1 LIGPRKQGAG
11 EFSGMDLSLSATAPE
26 PSTSLLDQGG
36 NHEVHGRWRT
46 RRGFLR
52 AYDSVESKINGVAT
66 WVAAN
71 GLTACLISSQVG
83 YYGCSSAP
91 YPAGGYG
98 VGGYG
103 TQSYGS

>member
-1 LIGPRKQGAG
+1 
-11 EFSGMDLSLSATAPE
+11 MDLSLSETAADPATAI
-26 PSTSLLDQGG
+26 LDQSG
-36 NHEVHGRWRT
+36 NHEVQGRWRT

-52 AYDSVESKINGVAT
+52 AYDNVGSKVNAVAT

-83 YYGCSSAP
+83 YYACSSAP